1 MEHDVVIFVSVVFIM
16 LSRRY
21 HLFDEWDALI
31 ENLNVNSSKKFSKI
45 ISLTENFDKF
55 IFGNH
60 GVVFFL
66 K

>member
-1 MEHDVVIFVSVVFIM
+1 M